1 MDEKNR
7 LFIALLTLF
16 SPIWFYFPW
25 THTEVY
31 TFVLLYIG
39 LLEYYNNRKTSA
51 VIFSS
56 ISSLQNPAASIV
68 PFFILV
74 FELVNLIKN
83 RSKDNLINFIK
94 LSCCSTIVLIPYIF
108 YYVNYGTPSLIGK
121 YATDTSSIS
130 FAKIMSLFFDL
141 NFGLIIYV
149 PILIGIIIYLIC
161 KKDKIAIL
169 SAMTVFLFAIIDS
182 AQLNWN
188 SGMMLIN
195 RYSYWMIPVLMFGC
209 FEYFV
214 KISSKKRL
222 IVLLLTILTI
232 TPWLCYTGNKKAK
245 YHTMFQPI
253 AKSVLYVM
261 PSLYTPQEEVF
272 FEKLPYLKSVNS
284 KWDINVSP
292 VYNDEKIMSLKD
304 FYSKLGLQYNDN
316 LQISV
321 KEYTQTGSIKNIEI
335 NNKLFK
341 GTDVRFKLNLRSA
354 YFTIKKV
361 NDNVKITTK
370 GFGHGVGMS
379 QYGAM
384 AMANMGYKYDDILK
398 YYYTNV
404 EIKKI

>member
-1 MDEKNR
+1 MKKI
-7 LFIALLTLF
+7 LFVILLIILI
-16 SPIWFYFPW
+16 PY
-25 THTEVY
+25 
-31 TFVLLYIG
+31 L
-39 LLEYYNNRKTSA
+39 
-51 VIFSS
+51 
-56 ISSLQNPAASIV
+56 IV
-68 PFFILV
+68 D
-74 FELVNLIKN
+74 NLIKDEEI
-83 RSKDNLINFIK
+83 KFNLVTNK
-94 LSCCSTIVLIPYIF
+94 V
-108 YYVNYGTPSLIGK
+108 
-121 YATDTSSIS
+121 
-130 FAKIMSLFFDL
+130 
-141 NFGLIIYV
+141 
-149 PILIGIIIYLIC
+149 
-161 KKDKIAIL
+161 
-169 SAMTVFLFAIIDS
+169 
-182 AQLNWN
+182 
-188 SGMMLIN
+188 
-195 RYSYWMIPVLMFGC
+195 
-209 FEYFV
+209 V
-214 KISSKKRL
+214 KIKREKTNTIEEIPFEEYIVGVVAGEMPVSFPDEALKAQAVAARSYVSKHMNSNKEYDVVDSINDQVYLDESHLKNKWGKDYTKNINKLKRA
-222 IVLLLTILTI
+222 VLDTKGEVI
-232 TPWLCYTGNKKAK
+232 TYNDEIINAFFFSTSNGKTENC
-245 YHTMFQPI
+245 
-253 AKSVLYVM
+253 
-261 PSLYTPQEEVF
+261 EEVF